1 MGRGRCSPSPASFR
15 RFANPSLRLVS
26 ERGTRHKRTPPCVQS
41 RLALRSFVPRPTFVC
56 ASSHVR
62 LCLVPRSLTRIRG
75 VARHIGQRGWMGR
88 GEEKKSRRS
97 KWGLNVCSFMLSRC
111 SKLFYTI
118 SRCHFH
124 IESTFSRRICSLRPR
139 SHSPLCFLT
148 RRKHLRP
155 DNALSM

>member
-26 ERGTRHKRTPPCVQS
+26 ERGTRHKRTPPCVRS
-41 RLALRSFVPRPTFVC
+41 CLALRSFVPRPTFVC

-124 IESTFSRRICSLRPR
+124 IESTYSRRICSLRPR